1 MLLLLKVVLV
11 PALVVIVTL
20 GGRRWGPRVGGF
32 LTSFP
37 IVAGPTLFFFAT
49 EQGTAFARDA
59 ARATLVALVGV
70 AASGLVYAWAS
81 LRLRWWASLVASWAS
96 FVLMTLGLNA
106 LGWSLPVALIVAIA
120 SFFVVR
126 VLLPSPRGE
135 RIVGE
140 RSAWDL
146 PLRIATSVTVVRPD
160 GGRRALASGSIA
172 TFNDTDQVGVYTVE
186 QTVAGTTD
194 RSWFAVNLFSDAASQ
209 LTPVDHLTLPPQ
221 EPTAPVAA
229 SHHGFLQIWPWIA
242 LLGLVLVVAEW
253 LAFHRG
259 L

>member
-96 FVLMTLGLNA
+96 FVLMTLGLDA

-126 VLLPSPRGE
+126 ALLPSPRGE

-140 RSAWDL
+140 RSPWDL
-146 PLRIATSVTVVRPD
+146 PLRIATSVTVVLVLTSVADRLGPTRS
-160 GGRRALASGSIA
+160 GAFTAFPAALAILLVFTHVQQGAPSVIRFMHGFMPGMWSFALFCFVVALSIVPLGKWLA
-172 TFNDTDQVGVYTVE
+172 
-186 QTVAGTTD
+186 
-194 RSWFAVNLFSDAASQ
+194 FALAIAS
-209 LTPVDHLTLPPQ
+209 LLPPQ
-221 EPTAPVAA
+221 AA
-229 SHHGFLQIWPWIA
+229 
-242 LLGLVLVVAEW
+242 VLWWVSRRSYGVKP
-253 LAFHRG
+253 
-259 L
+259 